1 MIGLIHHGPS
11 DTDGVAPSVSPA
23 LYSVGGTPAVTRAM
37 NELTSVVDEMLL
49 LTDDADVRSAAARA
63 DDSVAVVPD
72 LDAVRDRFA
81 DAHDRLIVASASTH
95 VGRSDL
101 RSLTACTDAVL
112 RSAAIPNGHPPHEM
126 YSIDFPLGDAQ
137 PIDGDIDSIRDLVDA
152 LSARTHESELTADRL
167 YDVARPWDLL
177 AATEHVLD
185 GIDRSIEGTVHPTA
199 DCSGSVVVEPGA
211 RIGAGVV
218 IEGPAFVAR
227 NASIGP
233 NAYVRG
239 ASYLG
244 ENCHVGHGVE
254 VKNSVLFSDARVPHL
269 SYVGD
274 SVVGPSA
281 NLGAGT
287 VVANL
292 RHDGE
297 PVALTHAG
305 KRASTGRRKFGAVVG
320 ENARLGIGTRVN
332 AGVSLSPGSTTAPGE
347 TVLRDVSRDGEERDD
362 PERPVEGGEHAATDT
377 TN

>member
-1 MIGLIHHGPS
+1 MGVREWRPIGESMALLTIFTRHITIQYTPFVTYEHACRNYAKHSRYWGAIFRSPLTMIGLIHHGPS

-185 GIDRSIEGTVHPTA
+185 GSIAPSREPSIRRRTAPVPSSSNQAHASARAWSSRDRRSSPATPR
-199 DCSGSVVVEPGA
+199 SGRTRTFAA
-211 RIGAGVV
+211 RRIWGKL
-218 IEGPAFVAR
+218 PR
-227 NASIGP
+227 RSRR
-233 NAYVRG
+233 RG
-239 ASYLG
+239 
-244 ENCHVGHGVE
+244 E
-254 VKNSVLFSDARVPHL
+254 KQRPVL
-269 SYVGD
+269 
-274 SVVGPSA
+274 
-281 NLGAGT
+281 
-287 VVANL
+287 
-292 RHDGE
+292 
-297 PVALTHAG
+297 
-305 KRASTGRRKFGAVVG
+305 RR
-320 ENARLGIGTRVN
+320 
-332 AGVSLSPGSTTAPGE
+332 PGSASL
-347 TVLRDVSRDGEERDD
+347 VRW
-362 PERPVEGGEHAATDT
+362 
-377 TN
+377 

>member
-1 MIGLIHHGPS
+1 
-11 DTDGVAPSVSPA
+11 
-23 LYSVGGTPAVTRAM
+23 
-37 NELTSVVDEMLL
+37 MLL

-152 LSARTHESELTADRL
+152 LSARTHESDDGGPAVRCRSSVGPPRGDR
-167 YDVARPWDLL
+167 ARPRW
-177 AATEHVLD
+177 
-185 GIDRSIEGTVHPTA
+185 DRSLHRGNRPSDGGLLRFRRRRTRRTHRR
-199 DCSGSVVVEPGA
+199 GRGH
-211 RIGAGVV
+211 R
-218 IEGPAFVAR
+218 GPAFVAR

-244 ENCHVGHGVE
+244 
-254 VKNSVLFSDARVPHL
+254 KTATSV
-269 SYVGD
+269 
-274 SVVGPSA
+274 
-281 NLGAGT
+281 
-287 VVANL
+287 
-292 RHDGE
+292 
-297 PVALTHAG
+297 
-305 KRASTGRRKFGAVVG
+305 
-320 ENARLGIGTRVN
+320 
-332 AGVSLSPGSTTAPGE
+332 TA
-347 TVLRDVSRDGEERDD
+347 
-362 PERPVEGGEHAATDT
+362 
-377 TN
+377 